1 MDRQPQLDPDP
12 SLSPQPRRFVYRAV
26 GQDSSLPNPL
36 RRSTDVAKSH
46 APQPEGSRVGL
57 ALLQFRVFL
66 KLN

>member
-46 APQPEGSRVGL
+46 APQAEGSRV
-57 ALLQFRVFL
+57 
-66 KLN
+66 